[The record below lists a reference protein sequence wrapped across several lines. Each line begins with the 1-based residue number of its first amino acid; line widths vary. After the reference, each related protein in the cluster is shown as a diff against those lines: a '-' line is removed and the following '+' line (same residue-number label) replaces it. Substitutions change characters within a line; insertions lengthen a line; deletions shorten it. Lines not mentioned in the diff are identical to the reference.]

1 MQVHKAGLARWH
13 HIRGE
18 SLVFIR
24 SFGGE
29 ATKSLKAGNELMSQW
44 AVVQV
49 EQWAGVAGH
58 SPDRHSTPSPL
69 PDSM

>member
-1 MQVHKAGLARWH
+1 M
-13 HIRGE
+13 
-18 SLVFIR
+18 